1 MARLRHLAIVVK
13 DLEESAAFYQQVFGL
28 ERVGE
33 EHLEFGSGVYLSDGE
48 INLALLQYR
57 SDAAA
62 GIADSAN
69 FVGVHHMGFQVDDL
83 AATQRRIEANGGTF
97 HFDLGHDAAKVN
109 FERKF
114 KDPNGVIFDISQSG
128 WLGTPRE

>member
-13 DLEESAAFYQQVFGL
+13 DIEESAAFYQQVFGM

-48 INLALLQYR
+48 VNLALLQYR
-57 SDAAA
+57 SDEAA
-62 GIADSAN
+62 GVKDSAS
-69 FVGVHHMGFQVDDL
+69 FVGPHHFGFQVDDL
-83 AATQRRIEANGGTF
+83 AEAQAQIEANGGTF
-97 HFDLGHDAAKVN
+97 HFDLGKDDEKVN

-114 KDPNGVIFDISQSG
+114 KDPNGVIFDISKSG
-128 WLGTPRE
+128 WLGTKRD